1 VTELVIFDCDGVLV
15 DSDRISLRVQAEML
29 CELGVPTS
37 YDACVRDFLGI
48 GMPAMLAAITARL
61 GRPLP
66 RSWIDELD
74 QAVRNAFT
82 DELTPTPGIVEALN
96 QITVPTC
103 IASSG
108 SHDKMRFT
116 LGLTDLYRCFEGRI
130 FSGDEVAYG
139 KPAPDLFLHAAHSM
153 TTAAAGCVV
162 VEDSPSG
169 VQASESRRYA
179 CPRLRRYDTQGLA
192 SRCGRGL
199 RRPGRPAR
207 PHRFQLRTRPARG
220 SARVTGGS

>member
-1 VTELVIFDCDGVLV
+1 MTDLVIFDCDGVLI

-48 GMPAMLAAITARL
+48 GMPATLAAITARL
-61 GRPLP
+61 GRPVP
-66 RSWIDELD
+66 PSWIDELD
-74 QAVRNAFT
+74 QAVRTAFT
-82 DELTPTPGIVEALN
+82 HELTPTPGIVEALN
-96 QITVPTC
+96 HITVPTC
-103 IASSG
+103 IASNG

-116 LGLTDLYRCFEGRI
+116 LGLTNLYRRFDGRI
-130 FSGDEVAYG
+130 FSGDEVAHG

-169 VQASESRRYA
+169 VQAAKAAGMRVLGYA
-179 CPRLRRYDTQGLA
+179 ATTPKDWLHDADVVFADMADLPALIA
-192 SRCGRGL
+192 S
-199 RRPGRPAR
+199 
-207 PHRFQLRTRPARG
+207 
-220 SARVTGGS
+220 S